1 MNATL
6 SSTRHSTSWLGIAL
20 IGGLGAMAPACSAAP
35 SGPSSTTQSSAAD
48 SCQTLLT
55 PSSGGSITDAS
66 GNVWTLSSSG
76 DVLENGSPVAGGG
89 GTGALTYVTST
100 QTIWGQDASSGS
112 WYSWNG
118 SSWDGPSGTNP
129 VGSNVCGQGG
139 GGCGTGSS
147 SGGGSGGGSSSGGSG
162 SSSGGGGTGQ
172 FHVSGGQIIAPNGQ
186 TFLARGVNV
195 YDSQMSS
202 VSTDASGAPLTTVL
216 PGIDIVRLNVFQYA
230 DPSAYQTFIDQLTSQ
245 GIVVELEDHTNG
257 AGDAGGSAGTIYSG
271 QQLTDE
277 LNWYAAV
284 ASAYASN
291 PYVWFGTDNEPSE
304 NPSAAALSTWQQQ
317 TYDAIRG
324 AGNGNIVLVEMNCN
338 AANDPSACGAG
349 YTASV
354 YSGMTNIVWDMHYYG
369 WLVNYSTD
377 PNAIAQSIA
386 QNAQASQAIT
396 SADGVVPVIIGEYGV
411 STDGQN
417 TDPNGTQVVTAVESS
432 GYGSMA
438 WGWNPGQND
447 DVTDGSNNLTSYG
460 QQVAQFIAQ

>member
-1 MNATL
+1 MNPTL
-6 SSTRHSTSWLGIAL
+6 SSIRCRTSWLGIAL
-20 IGGLGAMAPACSAAP
+20 LGALGAMAPACSAAP
-35 SGPSSTTQSSAAD
+35 SQSASTTQSSAVD
-48 SCQTLLT
+48 SCQTVLT

-66 GNVWTLSSSG
+66 GNAWTLSSSG

-89 GTGALTYVTST
+89 GTAALTYVAST
-100 QTIWGQDASSGS
+100 QTIWGQDSGSGS
-112 WYSWNG
+112 WYAWNG
-118 SSWDGPSGTNP
+118 GGWDGPSSTNP

-139 GGCGTGSS
+139 GGCGTGGS
-147 SGGGSGGGSSSGGSG
+147 SGGGSSSGGGG
-162 SSSGGGGTGQ
+162 SSSGGGTGQ
-172 FHVSGGQIIAPNGQ
+172 FHVSGGQIIGPDGQ

-230 DPSAYQTFIDQLTSQ
+230 DPSAYQTFIDQLTSH
-245 GIVVELEDHTNG
+245 GIVVELEDHTND
-257 AGDAGGSAGTIYSG
+257 AGNAGGSAGTIYTG

-284 ASAYASN
+284 ASAYAGN

-304 NPSAAALSTWQQQ
+304 NPSAAALSTWQRQ
-317 TYDAIRG
+317 TYDAIRN
-324 AGNGNIVLVEMNCN
+324 AGNGNVVLVEMNCN
-338 AANDPSACGAG
+338 AANDPSSCGAG

-369 WLVNYSTD
+369 WLVSYSAD
-377 PNAIAQSIA
+377 PNVIAQSIA
-386 QNAQASQAIT
+386 ANAQAAQAIT
-396 SADGVVPVIIGEYGV
+396 SADGTVPVIIGEYGV
-411 STDGQN
+411 STDGQS
-417 TDPNGTQVVTAVESS
+417 TDPNGTQVVSAVESS

-447 DVTDGSNNLTSYG
+447 DVTDGSNDLTPYG